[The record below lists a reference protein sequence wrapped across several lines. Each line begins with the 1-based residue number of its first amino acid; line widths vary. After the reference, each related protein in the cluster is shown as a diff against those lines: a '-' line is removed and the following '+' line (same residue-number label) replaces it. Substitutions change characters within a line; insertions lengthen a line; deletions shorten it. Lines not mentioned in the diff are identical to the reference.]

1 MLSASKL
8 AGYLSHNLMRPDCGS
23 AALKEGSSLVASRNL
38 RSLCVRPCDVAD
50 TERHLR
56 GSGRPVVAAVA
67 FPHGSTDTSIKVAET
82 QKLIDDGA
90 KEIIAV
96 ANMGRL
102 VSEKF
107 EYAEQD
113 LKAVTLTAFRRG
125 IPVYVA
131 FDSCFLNDRFFK
143 IACKIADN
151 IGATG
156 IITATGYGATGTRPE
171 EIARIRDMLGNRV
184 KCIANGG
191 IRTLA
196 QVEELVDAGAD
207 WVITPYSAQILDQA
221 AARPIQL
228 PQRDIF

>member
-8 AGYLSHNLMRPDCGS
+8 AGYLSHNLMRPDCSS
-23 AALKEGSSLVASRNL
+23 AALKEGCSLVASRNL
-38 RSLCVRPCDVAD
+38 KSLCVRPCDVAD
-50 TERHLR
+50 AERQLK

-67 FPHGSTDTSIKVAET
+67 FPHGATDTSIKVAET

-96 ANMGRL
+96 INMGKL

-113 LKAVTLTAFRRG
+113 LKAITLTAFRRG

-131 FDSCFLNDRFFK
+131 FDSCFLNERFFK

-151 IGATG
+151 IGAQG
-156 IITATGYGATGTRPE
+156 IITATGYGSTGTSTA
-171 EIARIRDMLGNRV
+171 EIARIRELLGGRV

-196 QVEELVDAGAD
+196 QVEELVEAGAD
-207 WVITPYSAQILDQA
+207 WVITPYSVQILEQA
-221 AARPIQL
+221 A
-228 PQRDIF
+228 QRTAAFSVSEL

>member
-1 MLSASKL
+1 MLSASKI
-8 AGYLSHNLMRPDCGS
+8 AGYLSHNLMRPDCSS
-23 AALKEGSSLVASRNL
+23 AALKDGCSLVASRNL

-50 TERHLR
+50 AERQLR
-56 GSGRPVVAAVA
+56 GSGRPVTAAVA
-67 FPHGSTDTSIKVAET
+67 FPHGATDTSIKVAET
-82 QKLIDDGA
+82 IKLIDDGA

-96 ANMGRL
+96 TNMGKL
-102 VSEKF
+102 VSESF
-107 EYAEQD
+107 EYTEQD

-151 IGATG
+151 IGAQA
-156 IITATGYGATGTRPE
+156 IITATGYGSKGTSAE
-171 EIARIRDMLGNRV
+171 EIARVRNMLGNRV

-196 QVEELVDAGAD
+196 QVEERVEAGAD
-207 WVITPYSAQILDQA
+207 WVITPFSAQIMDQA
-221 AARPIQL
+221 AERQL
-228 PQRDIF
+228 QIP